1 MNTIFL
7 LHVGQLGNTGGTP
20 LEDTP
25 AAGMFATSLLGT
37 CLRGLSCHNGR
48 MRNKFRLGR
57 RQPYFLS
64 RSSPFSQPF
73 VLVVYIGSGRPQ
85 SAQRST
91 RWLPPLASM
100 SFIVFWHLRQ
110 TAGEDWI

>member
-1 MNTIFL
+1 MAYFREFSDVAHELSPMAVFLILGLIFL
-7 LHVGQLGNTGGTP
+7 IASIGGWY
-20 LEDTP
+20 
-25 AAGMFATSLLGT
+25 
-37 CLRGLSCHNGR
+37 NGR

-57 RQPYFLS
+57 RRPYFLS

-73 VLVVYIGSGRPQ
+73 VSVVHMGSGWPQ

-100 SFIVFWHLRQ
+100 SFIVFWHLGQ
-110 TAGEDWI
+110 TDGEDWI